1 MADNLKAAALAAN
14 LQGQSKKQVDD
25 LVKSLFV
32 HRELSNL
39 PKDVAVAKYSKLPP
53 DQQADLT
60 KKYGTEDPITKPSRG
75 WFGTAWHYAA
85 SYNPITLAFKGAI
98 EVSDAMTRAYRAV
111 AIPLSEGEIGFAWDK
126 ANDKG
131 DKVFN
136 EGRIEDAKAKYGR
149 DAVDIAMRIKSGEDV
164 GKLFATATPEQQKY
178 IMLAD
183 PLNKSIPNVTN
194 VDTARELFND
204 TLAEVDRAK
213 FSPGRQLANAILPEA
228 LEKNGLA
235 YGLVSGSADTAF
247 RLFADPLV
255 VATKLRS
262 LYVIS
267 KYSLDVVTKGEKVA
281 EYFANPNA
289 AAFWDQYGSA
299 LAKYTG
305 LQKSNS
311 KGKELVQARD
321 DLKRLAPEFGQE
333 VIRVFQKAE
342 IVDAN
347 TAKGFLLNTE
357 EAVNLLKGSVGR
369 RRVILP
375 RLDEQRKIRIAI
387 ITGTSKGVASI
398 GKVINID
405 KFAPRIMDD
414 LMGQLSD
421 TDGILKTLS
430 EDSTILGEKIKQSRD
445 LKEFVRLPSRAIGTR
460 LDKFKAKFNIA
471 PMFKDDIFDVTAAD
485 ASTQVYRLA
494 RLVMTRYDARM
505 IAETFEAAAD
515 DIGKRKEMVK
525 GIWGTI
531 AEARGLNLTEA
542 GQKIV
547 KQTVTKGD
555 AKFSVAN
562 FADDFQDLG
571 VYPSDYNPFM
581 TTPSLVDIDRAA
593 ARSGLINRMFG
604 YANKGWVDDM
614 TGYWSFLTL
623 AGPRYAIRN
632 ASEDLMVHL
641 AIGGSPWGLAK
652 SRYLSTRVNTALEG
666 ARKTS
671 TWSDNPLGGVL
682 RILNKKE
689 AAKFEA
695 EITAVDD
702 LIVKAREEIKLKR
715 EAMKITTDP
724 VVKASIAAEIE
735 TLKASTAGGA
745 VGQTRRIIAT
755 SLTSG
760 RVNRYRE
767 SLGMKPMFEEEAG
780 ILAEHL
786 IYGNLDN
793 SLSMVSEGASNFA
806 TGGDYITRA
815 TIFTRTHGVRS
826 EALVINE
833 PKAEKYGVART
844 GRNYEPRALR
854 NQDEAALLT
863 WLMRIN
869 YIANDRL
876 GAIAIAN
883 LDNKELAIQKI
894 MDWMQSNPSFR
905 KEAQLAAK
913 GQDERQHAEL
923 AYKRAKEVF
932 EKSGTKAGAD
942 KDINLELLNKVRTQ
956 NDQGDYI
963 ISGQLSLDDVS
974 KYDDADIPAYV
985 LGPQLVPLSES
996 GNVTAS
1002 LISKGWTWL
1011 GLSNSRMS
1019 RQPIVFN
1026 EIINIR
1032 KQMKKSGFEEA
1043 YIASVVSKVDQTSP
1057 KKIATATERAKRQ
1070 FATIVE
1076 ERAVSQT
1083 LQYVDNPLVRTQLA
1097 FGARNFSRFY
1107 RATEDFYRRMS
1118 RVVAYNPMA
1127 LRKAAL
1133 TYDGISHN
1141 GWIQEDDQGEK
1152 YFVYPGIEPIYAA
1165 VRTAMTT
1172 LGIPADFKTP
1182 FPVQFGAQVKM
1193 LTPSLNQDSLIPTFS
1208 GPLAG
1213 VSMKVISNLV
1223 DVAGAPG
1230 AADTI
1235 TQVSMGKYA
1244 VGRSFVSSF
1253 LPAHVNRIYETM
1265 STDERDSQYASAW
1278 RKAVTYL
1285 EAGGHGLPEKYDET
1299 GNLIPPSIQEQE
1311 QYRQRI
1317 KNTVL
1322 GILGTRFV
1330 FGFFAPASPQVQLK
1344 ADMATWIKD
1353 NGKTNF
1359 KQAWNGLLDQYPG
1372 DYDAA
1377 MAKWVE
1383 LFPNEIP
1390 FTVSESEKK
1399 TVAVIKYAE
1408 ESGLFVEKNKDLFE
1422 KYPQGAAF
1430 LIPHKSGFSWDAYKT
1445 MKDMGLK
1452 YNKRVDEY
1460 LREVQTAADLQVY
1473 YSKKND
1479 YEVSLTTK
1487 VTDFERTMARD
1498 EFQAWA
1504 KTFKAGRPLLQ
1515 EELAEGGKKA
1525 IERIKAIDDLRR
1537 MLNDKT
1543 VTTRSPVQKTLKE
1556 MLDVYDSYKM
1566 QRQAL
1571 DTLSGTRNLVAF
1583 MKDSAI
1589 VKIRELSKANENTM
1603 SAYNTLF
1610 ASLLGDTNG

>member
-1 MADNLKAAALAAN
+1 MADNVKAAALAAN
-14 LQGQSKKQVDD
+14 LQGESKKQVDD
-25 LVKSLFV
+25 LVKALFV
-32 HRELSNL
+32 HKELSNL

-53 DQQADLT
+53 DQQADLV

-85 SYNPITLAFKGAI
+85 SYNPLTLAVKGVI
-98 EVSDAMTRAYRAV
+98 ELSDLATRTYRAV
-111 AIPLSEGEIGFAWDK
+111 AIPMSQGDIGFAWDK

-131 DKVFN
+131 DKVYN
-136 EGRIEDAKAKYGR
+136 EGRIEKAKSKYGQ
-149 DAVDIAMRIKSGEDV
+149 DAVDIAMRIKSGEDI
-164 GKLFATATPEQQKY
+164 GKLFATATPGQQKY

-183 PLNKSIPNVTN
+183 PNNTVIPGVN
-194 VDTARELFND
+194 DIEEERGLFND
-204 TLAEVDRAK
+204 VLSEVDRAK

-235 YGLVSGSADTAF
+235 YGLVSGSVDTAY

-255 VATKLRS
+255 VASKLRS
-262 LYVIS
+262 LYVVG
-267 KYSLDVVTKGEKVA
+267 KYSLDVMAKGEKVV
-281 EYFANPNA
+281 EYFAKPA
-289 AAFWDQYGSA
+289 TVAFWDQYGAA

-311 KGKELVQARD
+311 KGKELIQARD

-333 VIRVFQKAE
+333 VIRVLQKAE
-342 IVDAN
+342 VVDAN

-357 EAVNLLKGSVGR
+357 EAIGLLKGSIGR
-369 RRVILP
+369 KRVILP
-375 RLDEQRKIRIAI
+375 RLDVQRKARIAI
-387 ITGTSKGVASI
+387 VTGAD
-398 GKVINID
+398 KVISID
-405 KFAPRIMDD
+405 KFAPRIIDD
-414 LMGQLSD
+414 LYGQLSD

-430 EDSTILGEKIKQSRD
+430 EDSAILGEKVKQSQD
-445 LKEFVRLPSRAIGTR
+445 LKKFVRLPSRVIGAR
-460 LDKFKAKFNIA
+460 LDRFKAKFNIA
-471 PMFKDDIFDVTAAD
+471 PMFKDDLFDVTATD

-494 RLVMTRYDARM
+494 RLVMTKYDARM
-505 IAETFEAAAD
+505 ISETFEATN

-525 GIWGTI
+525 GVWGTI

-547 KQTVTKGD
+547 NQTITKGESR
-555 AKFSVAN
+555 FSVAN
-562 FADDFQDLG
+562 FADDFPDLG

-604 YANKGWVDDM
+604 QANKEWVDKM

-689 AAKFEA
+689 AGKFEA

-702 LIVKAREEIKLKR
+702 LIIKARDEIKLKK

-724 VVKASIAAEIE
+724 VVKASLASEIE
-735 TLKASTAGGA
+735 TLKESTAGGA

-760 RVNRYRE
+760 RVNRLRE
-767 SLGMKPMFEEEAG
+767 RLGMKPMFEDEAE

-793 SLSMVSEGASNFA
+793 SLALVSEGASNFA

-815 TIFTRTHGVRS
+815 TNFTRTHGVRS

-833 PKAEKYGVART
+833 PKAAKYGIAKD
-844 GRNYEPRALR
+844 GRRFDKRALR

-876 GAIAIAN
+876 GAVAMAN
-883 LDNKELAIQKI
+883 LSNTAEGKAIAIQKI
-894 MDWMQSNPSFR
+894 MDWMEKNPSFR

-913 GQDERQHAEL
+913 GIDERQHAEI
-923 AYKRAKEVF
+923 AYNRAQEVF
-932 EKSGTKAGAD
+932 EKSGTEGE
-942 KDINLELLNKVRTQ
+942 INLDLLNKIRVQ
-956 NDQGDYI
+956 NDQGEYI

-974 KYDDADIPAYV
+974 KFDDADIPAYV
-985 LGPQLVPLSES
+985 LGPVLVPLSES

-1002 LISKGWTWL
+1002 LMSKGWTWL
-1011 GLSNSRMS
+1011 GLANSRMS
-1019 RQPIVFN
+1019 RQPMVFN

-1032 KQMKKSGFEEA
+1032 KQMKKSGFEAA
-1043 YIASVVSKVDQTSP
+1043 YIESVVSKVDQADP
-1057 KKIATATERAKRQ
+1057 KKIAKATERAKRQ
-1070 FATIVE
+1070 FAEIVE

-1097 FGARNFSRFY
+1097 FGLRNFSRFY

-1127 LRKAAL
+1127 IRKAAL

-1172 LGIPADFKTP
+1172 MGIPADFKTP

-1235 TQVSMGKYA
+1235 TQLTMGKYA
-1244 VGRSFVSSF
+1244 VDRSFVSSF
-1253 LPAHVNRIYETM
+1253 LPAHINRAYEVM

-1285 EAGGHGLPEKYDET
+1285 EAGGHGLKEKYDET

-1311 QYRQRI
+1311 EYRQRI
-1317 KNTVL
+1317 KNTVI

-1330 FGFFAPASPQVQLK
+1330 FGFFAPASPSVQLK
-1344 ADMATWIKD
+1344 ADMAQWISD
-1353 NGKTNF
+1353 NGKANF
-1359 KQAWNGLLDQYPG
+1359 KQAWNSLLDQYPG

-1377 MAKWVE
+1377 MTKWVE

-1390 FTVSESEKK
+1390 FTVPESEKK
-1399 TVAVIKYAE
+1399 TVAIIKYAE
-1408 ESGLFVEKNKDLFE
+1408 ESGEFVDKNQDLFA

-1452 YNKRVDEY
+1452 YNKRVDDY
-1460 LREVQTAADLQVY
+1460 LREVQTASDLQQY
-1473 YSKKND
+1473 YAKKND
-1479 YEVSLTTK
+1479 YESSLENM
-1487 VTDFERTMARD
+1487 VTDFERSLARKD
-1498 EFQAWA
+1498 FTEWA
-1504 KTFKAGRPLLQ
+1504 KVFKAGRPLVQ
-1515 EELAEGGKKA
+1515 EELSEGGKKA
-1525 IERIKAIDDLRR
+1525 IERIRALDDLRK
-1537 MLNDKT
+1537 MLNDKSVT
-1543 VTTRSPVQKTLKE
+1543 VRGPIQKSLKE
-1556 MLDVYDSYKM
+1556 MLDTYDNYKM
-1566 QRQAL
+1566 QKDAL
-1571 DTLSGTRNLVAF
+1571 STLSGTSNLVSF
-1583 MKDSAI
+1583 MKDEAI
-1589 VKIRELSKANENTM
+1589 VKLRELAKTNENTM
-1603 SAYNTLF
+1603 SAYNTMF
-1610 ASLLGDTNG
+1610 ASLIGDTDG